1 MPAPTP
7 ANSAA
12 PRSGAVAGGLSAL
25 VRRVAPALLGT
36 ALLGWFFRGFDYAGF
51 RTALAQFSP
60 GALVLLS
67 GVILAATV
75 LQGLCFWILLPAGL
89 SPLRHIGMC
98 FAMYSGN
105 ILLPL
110 RSGELLRPFY
120 LRCFRP
126 ELTLRTLLLWSV
138 VDRALLILTGL
149 PLLLAGA
156 AVFMADA
163 DLWPVL
169 RRSSAI
175 LGAVA
180 VIAALAGAVLLARY
194 MKRQGAELAGRGVL
208 RRVGLATAIYVPYWV
223 TIYLMYY
230 IVLPEPRLALA
241 LTVVVSCATAIP
253 SLPANLGSYEA
264 AFLWVGSLWHVPH
277 DTVLAAALL
286 SHAAQILLTLAVGG
300 PLILLWGWPRR
311 DAASGAVAVPGP
323 ASPMAPPAV

>member
-1 MPAPTP
+1 M
-7 ANSAA
+7 
-12 PRSGAVAGGLSAL
+12 
-25 VRRVAPALLGT
+25 
-36 ALLGWFFRGFDYAGF
+36 ALLGWFFRGFDHAGF
-51 RTALAQFSP
+51 RAALAQFSP
-60 GALVLLS
+60 GSLVLLAA
-67 GVILAATV
+67 VILAATV

-89 SPLRHIGMC
+89 GPLRHIGMC

-110 RSGELLRPFY
+110 RTGELLRPFY

-138 VDRALLILTGL
+138 VDRALLLLTGL

-163 DLWPVL
+163 ELGPVL

-180 VIAALAGAVLLARY
+180 VAAAIAGAVLLARY
-194 MKRQGAELAGRGVL
+194 MRRQGAELAGRGVL
-208 RRVGLATAIYVPYWV
+208 RRVGLATAVYVPYWV

-277 DTVLAAALL
+277 NTVLAAALL

-311 DAASGAVAVPGP
+311 DAAPGADAVPVAA
-323 ASPMAPPAV
+323 ASEPPPAV